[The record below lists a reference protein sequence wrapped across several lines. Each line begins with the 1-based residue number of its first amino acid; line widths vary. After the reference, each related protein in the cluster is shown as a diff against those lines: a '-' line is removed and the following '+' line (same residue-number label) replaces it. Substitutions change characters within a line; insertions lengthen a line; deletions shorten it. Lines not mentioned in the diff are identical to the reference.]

1 MFYGHVQN
9 SHRMNSQWS
18 ELLKIHRHIRISYI
32 NFFLSVE
39 LKRRCLYNILV
50 NMVQIMTFDRKTLV
64 IPDKTN
70 FQEQLIVTKGD
81 VVIGDR
87 SLLHFGV
94 NTDGRI
100 FVGEHAIVDGN
111 LLSPH
116 DVRVDIFSTIG
127 GDIQSGGNV
136 YLGEKAKIKGALS
149 LKGDLDV
156 GDSVEIEKGFEAKG
170 WINIRSPVPVVI
182 YIFVYLLQ
190 LLKMGRSEEIERI
203 LEELEQNEGGTI
215 PISESFL
222 FLPNNSIISVSNSK
236 VEGSLQIGGECK
248 LLGNYDIKGNISVGE
263 KSEIFGTLKA
273 TGNVFI
279 GKKVKIH
286 GNISSTGIVTI
297 ADQAEIIGNVS
308 GEEILL
314 SKTTSVQ
321 GTLLGKKGI
330 VFQDATK
337 ELATEKVKR
346 FENNVDMVDEVK
358 EMLE

>member
-1 MFYGHVQN
+1 
-9 SHRMNSQWS
+9 
-18 ELLKIHRHIRISYI
+18 
-32 NFFLSVE
+32 
-39 LKRRCLYNILV
+39 
-50 NMVQIMTFDRKTLV
+50 MTFERKTLV

-70 FQEQLIVTKGD
+70 FEEEVITTRGD

-87 SLLHFGV
+87 SLLRFGV

-100 FVGEHAIVDGN
+100 FVGEHVIIDGN
-111 LLSPH
+111 LEATN

-127 GDIQSGGNV
+127 GDIKSGGNV
-136 YLGEKAKIKGALS
+136 YLGEKAKIKGTLS

-170 WINIRSPVPVVI
+170 WINIRNPVPVVI
-182 YIFVYLLQ
+182 YIFVYLMQ

-236 VEGSLQIGGECK
+236 VEGSLQIGKECK
-248 LLGNYDIKGNISVGE
+248 LPGNYDIKGNISVDE
-263 KSEIFGTLKA
+263 KSEILGMLKA
-273 TGNVFI
+273 TGNVFC

-286 GNISSTGIVTI
+286 GNISSTGTVNITEQV
-297 ADQAEIIGNVS
+297 EIFGNVS
-308 GEEILL
+308 GEEIFL
-314 SKTTSVQ
+314 SKTASIQ

-330 VFQDATK
+330 SFQDVLK
-337 ELATEKVKR
+337 EQATEKVKR
-346 FENNVDMVDEVK
+346 FESDVDVVDEVK

>member
-1 MFYGHVQN
+1 
-9 SHRMNSQWS
+9 
-18 ELLKIHRHIRISYI
+18 
-32 NFFLSVE
+32 
-39 LKRRCLYNILV
+39 
-50 NMVQIMTFDRKTLV
+50 MTFNRKTLV
-64 IPDKTN
+64 IPDKTY
-70 FQEQLIVTKGD
+70 FEEQVIITKGD

-87 SLLHFGV
+87 SLLRFGV

-100 FVGEHAIVDGN
+100 FVGEHAIIDGN
-111 LLSPH
+111 LEATN

-127 GDIQSGGNV
+127 GDIKSGGNV
-136 YLGEKAKIKGALS
+136 YLGEKAKIKGTLS

-170 WINIRSPVPVVI
+170 WINIRNPIPVII
-182 YIFVYLLQ
+182 YIFVYLMQ

-236 VEGSLQIGGECK
+236 VEGSLQIGKECK
-248 LLGNYDIKGNISVGE
+248 LPGNYDINGNISVDE
-263 KSEIFGTLKA
+263 KSEILGTLKA
-273 TGNVFI
+273 TGNVFC

-286 GNISSTGIVTI
+286 GNITSTGTVNITEQV
-297 ADQAEIIGNVS
+297 EIFGNVS
-308 GEEILL
+308 GEEIFL
-314 SKTTSVQ
+314 SKTASIQ

-330 VFQDATK
+330 LFQDALK
-337 ELATEKVKR
+337 EEATEKVKR
-346 FENNVDMVDEVK
+346 FESDVDVVDEIK

>member
-1 MFYGHVQN
+1 
-9 SHRMNSQWS
+9 
-18 ELLKIHRHIRISYI
+18 
-32 NFFLSVE
+32 
-39 LKRRCLYNILV
+39 
-50 NMVQIMTFDRKTLV
+50 MTFDRKTLV

-70 FQEQLIVTKGD
+70 FEEQNITTKGD

-87 SLLHFGV
+87 SLLRFGV

-100 FVGEHAIVDGN
+100 FVGEHVIIDGN
-111 LLSPH
+111 LESAN

-136 YLGEKAKIKGALS
+136 YLGEKAKIKGTLS

-170 WINIRSPVPVVI
+170 WINIRNPIPVVI
-182 YIFVYLLQ
+182 YIFVYLMQ

-203 LEELEQNEGGTI
+203 LEELEQNDGGTI

-222 FLPNNSIISVSNSK
+222 FLPNNSIISISTSK
-236 VEGSLQIGGECK
+236 IEGSLQIGKKCK
-248 LLGNYDIKGNISVGE
+248 LLGNYDIKGNIFVDEG
-263 KSEIFGTLKA
+263 SEIFGSLKA
-273 TGNVFI
+273 NGNVNI

-286 GNISSTGIVTI
+286 GNITSTSIVNITE
-297 ADQAEIIGNVS
+297 QVEIFGNVS

-314 SKTTSVQ
+314 SKNASIQ
-321 GTLLGKKGI
+321 GTILGRKGI
-330 VFQDATK
+330 SFQDVQK
-337 ELATEKVKR
+337 EQATEKVKR
-346 FENNVDMVDEVK
+346 FENDVDFVDEVK

>member
-1 MFYGHVQN
+1 
-9 SHRMNSQWS
+9 
-18 ELLKIHRHIRISYI
+18 
-32 NFFLSVE
+32 
-39 LKRRCLYNILV
+39 
-50 NMVQIMTFDRKTLV
+50 MTFNRKTLV
-64 IPDKTN
+64 IPDKTY
-70 FQEQLIVTKGD
+70 FEEQVIITKGD

-87 SLLHFGV
+87 SLLRFGV

-100 FVGEHAIVDGN
+100 FVGEHAIIDGN
-111 LLSPH
+111 LEATN

-127 GDIQSGGNV
+127 GDIKSGGNV
-136 YLGEKAKIKGALS
+136 YLGEKAKIKGTLS

-170 WINIRSPVPVVI
+170 WINIRNPVPVVI
-182 YIFVYLLQ
+182 YIFVYLMQ

-236 VEGSLQIGGECK
+236 VEGSLQIGKECK
-248 LLGNYDIKGNISVGE
+248 LPGNYDIKGNISVDE
-263 KSEIFGTLKA
+263 KSEILGTLKA
-273 TGNVFI
+273 TGNVFC

-286 GNISSTGIVTI
+286 GNITSTGTVNITEQV
-297 ADQAEIIGNVS
+297 EIFGNVS
-308 GEEILL
+308 GEEIFL
-314 SKTTSVQ
+314 SKTASIQ

-330 VFQDATK
+330 SFQDVLK
-337 ELATEKVKR
+337 EQVTEKVKR
-346 FENNVDMVDEVK
+346 FESDVDVVDEVK

>member
-1 MFYGHVQN
+1 
-9 SHRMNSQWS
+9 
-18 ELLKIHRHIRISYI
+18 
-32 NFFLSVE
+32 
-39 LKRRCLYNILV
+39 
-50 NMVQIMTFDRKTLV
+50 MTFDRKTLI

-70 FQEQLIVTKGD
+70 FEEQVITTRGD

-87 SLLHFGV
+87 SLIRFGI

-100 FVGEHAIVDGN
+100 FVGEHAIIDGN
-111 LLSPH
+111 LMSAH

-136 YLGEKAKIKGALS
+136 YLGEKTKIKGTLS

-170 WINIRSPVPVVI
+170 WINIRSPIPVVI
-182 YIFVYLLQ
+182 YIFVYLMQ

-203 LEELEQNEGGTI
+203 LEELEQNDGGTI

-236 VEGSLQIGGECK
+236 IEGSLQIGKDCK
-248 LLGNYDIKGNISVGE
+248 LLGNYDIKGNISVDE

-273 TGNVFI
+273 IGNVYI

-286 GNISSTGIVTI
+286 GNVTSTGSVNITEQV
-297 ADQAEIIGNVS
+297 EIFGNVS
-308 GEEILL
+308 GEEIFL
-314 SKTTSVQ
+314 SKTASVQ
-321 GTLLGKKGI
+321 GTLLGRRGI
-330 VFQDATK
+330 SFQDVLK
-337 ELATEKVKR
+337 EQATEKVKR
-346 FENNVDMVDEVK
+346 FENDIDVVDEVK

>member
-1 MFYGHVQN
+1 
-9 SHRMNSQWS
+9 
-18 ELLKIHRHIRISYI
+18 
-32 NFFLSVE
+32 
-39 LKRRCLYNILV
+39 
-50 NMVQIMTFDRKTLV
+50 MTFDRKTLI

-70 FQEQLIVTKGD
+70 FEEQVITTRGD

-87 SLLHFGV
+87 SLLGFGV

-100 FVGEHAIVDGN
+100 FVGEHAIIDGN
-111 LLSPH
+111 LMSTH

-136 YLGEKAKIKGALS
+136 YLGEKTKIKGTLS

-170 WINIRSPVPVVI
+170 WINIRSPIPVVI
-182 YIFVYLLQ
+182 YIFVYLMQ

-203 LEELEQNEGGTI
+203 LEELEQNDGGTI

-236 VEGSLQIGGECK
+236 IEGSLQIGRDCK
-248 LLGNYDIKGNISVGE
+248 LLGNYDIKGNISVDE
-263 KSEIFGTLKA
+263 KSEIFGTLKS
-273 TGNVFI
+273 TGNVYI

-286 GNISSTGIVTI
+286 GNVTSTGSVNITE
-297 ADQAEIIGNVS
+297 QAEIFGNVS
-308 GEEILL
+308 GEEIFL
-314 SKTTSVQ
+314 SKTASVQ
-321 GTLLGKKGI
+321 GTLLGRRGI
-330 VFQDATK
+330 SFQDVLK
-337 ELATEKVKR
+337 EQATEKVKR
-346 FENNVDMVDEVK
+346 FENDIDVVDKVK

>member
-1 MFYGHVQN
+1 
-9 SHRMNSQWS
+9 
-18 ELLKIHRHIRISYI
+18 
-32 NFFLSVE
+32 
-39 LKRRCLYNILV
+39 
-50 NMVQIMTFDRKTLV
+50 MTFDRKTLV

-70 FQEQLIVTKGD
+70 FEEQNITTKGD

-87 SLLHFGV
+87 SLLRFGV

-100 FVGEHAIVDGN
+100 FVGEHVIIDGN
-111 LLSPH
+111 LESAN

-136 YLGEKAKIKGALS
+136 YLGEKAKIKGTLS

-170 WINIRSPVPVVI
+170 WINIRNPIPVVI
-182 YIFVYLLQ
+182 YIFVYLMQ

-203 LEELEQNEGGTI
+203 LEELEQNDGGTI

-236 VEGSLQIGGECK
+236 IEGSLQIGKECK
-248 LLGNYDIKGNISVGE
+248 LLGNYDIKGNIFVDE
-263 KSEIFGTLKA
+263 RSEIFGSLKA
-273 TGNVFI
+273 NGNVNI

-286 GNISSTGIVTI
+286 GNITSTSIVNITE
-297 ADQAEIIGNVS
+297 QVEIFGNVS

-314 SKTTSVQ
+314 SKNASVQ
-321 GTLLGKKGI
+321 GTLLGRKGI
-330 VFQDATK
+330 SFQDVLK
-337 ELATEKVKR
+337 EQATEKVKR
-346 FENNVDMVDEVK
+346 FENDVDVVDEVK

>member
-1 MFYGHVQN
+1 
-9 SHRMNSQWS
+9 
-18 ELLKIHRHIRISYI
+18 
-32 NFFLSVE
+32 
-39 LKRRCLYNILV
+39 
-50 NMVQIMTFDRKTLV
+50 MTFNRKTLV
-64 IPDKTN
+64 IPDKTY
-70 FQEQLIVTKGD
+70 FEEQVIITKGD

-87 SLLHFGV
+87 SLLRFGV

-100 FVGEHAIVDGN
+100 FVGEHAIIDGN
-111 LLSPH
+111 LEATN

-127 GDIQSGGNV
+127 GDIKSGGNV
-136 YLGEKAKIKGALS
+136 YLGEKAKIKGTLS

-170 WINIRSPVPVVI
+170 WINIRNPVPVVI
-182 YIFVYLLQ
+182 YIFVYLMQ

-236 VEGSLQIGGECK
+236 VEGSLQIGKECK
-248 LLGNYDIKGNISVGE
+248 LLGNYDIKGNISVDE

-273 TGNVFI
+273 TGNVYV

-286 GNISSTGIVTI
+286 GNITSTGTVNITE
-297 ADQAEIIGNVS
+297 QGEIFGNVS
-308 GEEILL
+308 GEEIFL
-314 SKTTSVQ
+314 SKTASIQ
-321 GTLLGKKGI
+321 GTFLGKKGI
-330 VFQDATK
+330 SFQDVLK
-337 ELATEKVKR
+337 EQVTEKVKR
-346 FENNVDMVDEVK
+346 FESDVDVVNEVK